1 MVLIGCLCWGFIG
14 LGFSIW
20 DTKCEFIP
28 FADSPELPMFSLSCD
43 QRSWVDALNENH
55 FRPKFP
61 LAVSKNPFK
70 GLDNWAGFVPWTLLT
85 FANMPRVGNQDD
97 DEKIGCH
104 GKDKLKVH
112 HHYNR
117 HHHHYHQPLRLPQ
130 LKTAGGGGTFVF
142 IKSSLLPITF
152 DAVVTGMAPGK

>member
-1 MVLIGCLCWGFIG
+1 MVLIGCLFWGFIG

-28 FADSPELPMFSLSCD
+28 FADSPELPMFSLSYD

-55 FRPKFP
+55 FRPKFT

-70 GLDNWAGFVPWTLLT
+70 GFDNWAGFVPWTLLT

-112 HHYNR
+112 NHHD
-117 HHHHYHQPLRLPQ
+117 HHYHRRCGSWNWRSMGWRFTCATQALTHL
-130 LKTAGGGGTFVF
+130 
-142 IKSSLLPITF
+142 S
-152 DAVVTGMAPGK
+152 GKIRIVWMIIM